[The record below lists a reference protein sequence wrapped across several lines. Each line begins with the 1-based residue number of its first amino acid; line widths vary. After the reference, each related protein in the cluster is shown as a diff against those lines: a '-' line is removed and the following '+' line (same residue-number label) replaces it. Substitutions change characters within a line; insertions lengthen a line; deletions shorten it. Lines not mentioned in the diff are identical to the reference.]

1 MKNNMHISSTLFFL
15 LAFML
20 LMLPLQWCFAMILAA
35 LWHELCHYWAV
46 KCCGA
51 EVYQIR
57 FTPVGAK
64 MESTPMPPGKEMFC
78 ALAGPFGGLMLL
90 LLARWMPRT
99 ALCAGMQS
107 LYNLLPI
114 SGLDGGTALRCA
126 AAMLFPKKQADTICR
141 WTELIIVAAFLILG
155 IYGSVIKK
163 LGLLPI
169 IVAVFLAIRTQN
181 GKFPCKQQSKA
192 LQ

>member
-1 MKNNMHISSTLFFL
+1 MKINMHISSALFFL

-20 LMLPLQWCFAMILAA
+20 LMLPLQWCFAMIVAA
-35 LWHELCHYWAV
+35 MWHELCHYWAV
-46 KCCGA
+46 KCCGGQIN
-51 EVYQIR
+51 QIR
-57 FTPVGAK
+57 LTPVGAK
-64 MESTPMPPGKEMFC
+64 MESTPMPPGKNLLC
-78 ALAGPFGGLMLL
+78 ALAGPFGGLLLL

-114 SGLDGGTALRCA
+114 SGLDGGTALRCTA
-126 AAMLFPKKQADTICR
+126 NILFPKKQADTICQ
-141 WTELIIVAAFLILG
+141 WTERIIVAAFLILG
-155 IYGSVIKK
+155 IYGSIIKK

-169 IVAVFLAIRTQN
+169 IVAVFLVMRTQN
-181 GKFPCKQQSKA
+181 GKFPCKQRSEA

>member
-1 MKNNMHISSTLFFL
+1 MNNNMQISSALLFF

-46 KCCGA
+46 KGCGGQIN
-51 EVYQIR
+51 QIR
-57 FTPVGAK
+57 LTPVGAK
-64 MESTPMPPGKEMFC
+64 MESTPLSPAKNLVC
-78 ALAGPFGGLMLL
+78 ALAGPFGGLLLL

-126 AAMLFPKKQADTICR
+126 AAMLFPKKQAETICR
-141 WTELIIVAAFLILG
+141 WTELIIVAAFLLLG
-155 IYGSVIKK
+155 IYGSLIKK
-163 LGLLPI
+163 LGMLPI
-169 IVAVFLAIRTQN
+169 IVAAFLVIRTQN
-181 GKFPCKQQSKA
+181 GKFPCKHHLKA
-192 LQ
+192 VQ